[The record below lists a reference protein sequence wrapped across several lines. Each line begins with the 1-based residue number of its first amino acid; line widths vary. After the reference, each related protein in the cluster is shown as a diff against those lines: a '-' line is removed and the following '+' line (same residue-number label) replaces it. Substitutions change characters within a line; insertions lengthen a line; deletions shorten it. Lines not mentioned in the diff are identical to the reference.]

1 MVDDEM
7 GLKLR
12 GSRVLEGKAEFQ
24 AIATGLIT
32 SEILWLPEV

>member
-1 MVDDEM
+1 MVDDEV

-24 AIATGLIT
+24 AISDGAYHKRDSVIA
-32 SEILWLPEV
+32 